1 MQTEFFQSNVTGNKS
16 RKLLNAWTPENTN
29 TSVPKI
35 ESVQSFSTTN
45 VFSSYALESGSY
57 LRLKTLSVGYTFS
70 PNCAFMKR
78 LQLSSLRIYAQASN
92 LFTITNYSGADP
104 DISGGSP
111 ANFGV
116 DVATYPTN
124 EPKLSFGLSVT
135 Y

>member
-1 MQTEFFQSNVTGNKS
+1 MSTEFFASNVTGNKS
-16 RKLLNAWTPENTN
+16 RKLLNAWTPENTK
-29 TSVPKI
+29 TTVPKI
-35 ESVQSFSTTN
+35 ENVQTFSTTN
-45 VFSSYALESGSY
+45 VFNSYALEDGSY
-57 LRLKTLSVGYTFS
+57 LRLKTLTLGYTFNPGS
-70 PNCAFMKR
+70 SLMRR
-78 LQLSSLRIYAQASN
+78 LQISNLRIYFQASN

-124 EPKLSFGLSVT
+124 EPKINFGLTIT